1 MKILL
6 ISINLEDFSVSSI
19 DDVDCFCIIN
29 GISKSEAISL
39 LQNTNLSGTTGTLSH
54 IKIGQDIITFGDI
67 EIEKQTFHHCKNNF
81 LRKCRY
87 Q

>member
-19 DDVDCFCIIN
+19 DDVDFFCISN
-29 GISKSEAISL
+29 RISKSEAISF
-39 LQNTNLSGTTGTLSH
+39 LQNPNLTGTTGTLSH

-67 EIEKQTFHHCKNNF
+67 EIEKQTFHHSKNNF
-81 LRKCRY
+81 LRKCRC
-87 Q
+87 